1 MKAKKMLKA
10 VEATI
15 EVDIEEEEQKLQM

>member
-15 EVDIEEEEQKLQM
+15 EVDIEEEQKLQM